1 MKPIISLSLNLLKY
15 SQTMSYNPY
24 SLEGKTIFVTGASS
38 GIGQSTAIE
47 CSKLGAKLIITGR
60 NVERLQQ
67 TFNQL
72 EGDGHMKIVGDLTIE
87 KEINAIVDSL
97 PKLDGFVNNAGIGK
111 TLPVKF
117 TNSDVLKNVLDI
129 NLVAPFLLA
138 KQLLKNKKIKK
149 GSSIVFTSSIAS
161 HHYAIGNSIYG
172 CSKAAIENIAK
183 HIAREYAHLGVRCN
197 TIHPGMVDTPLVRR
211 GTITEE
217 QFQENIQSYPLKRW
231 GKPEEI
237 AWAIIY
243 LLSDASS
250 WVTGHSL
257 VIDGGLTMR

>member
-60 NVERLQQ
+60 DVERLQS
-67 TFNQL
+67 TFEQL
-72 EGDGHMKIVGDLTIE
+72 EGDDHIQIAGDLTVE
-87 KEINAIVDSL
+87 EDMNAIVDSL

-111 TLPVKF
+111 TLPVQF
-117 TNSDVLKNVLDI
+117 TNSEVLKNVLDI

-138 KQLLKNKKIKK
+138 KQLLKTKKIKK
-149 GSSIVFTSSIAS
+149 GASIVFTSSIAS
-161 HHYAIGNSIYG
+161 HHYTIGNSIYG
-172 CSKAAIENIAK
+172 CSKAAVENVAKFIAV
-183 HIAREYAHLGVRCN
+183 EYAQLGIRCN
-197 TIHPGMVDTPLVRR
+197 TIHPGMVATPLVRV
-211 GTITEE
+211 GTITED
-217 QFQENIQSYPLKRW
+217 QYLKNIQLYPLKRW
-231 GKPEEI
+231 GKPEEV

>member
-1 MKPIISLSLNLLKY
+1 
-15 SQTMSYNPY
+15 MSYNPY

-60 NVERLQQ
+60 NIERLRQ
-67 TFNQL
+67 TFERL
-72 EGDGHMKIVGDLTIE
+72 EGEGHMQIAVDLTIE
-87 KEINAIVDSL
+87 EDINAIVDRL
-97 PKLDGFVNNAGIGK
+97 PYLDGFVNNAGIGK
-111 TLPVKF
+111 TLPVQF
-117 TNSDVLKNVLDI
+117 TNAEILKSILDI
-129 NLVAPFLLA
+129 NLIAPFLLA
-138 KQLLKNKKIKK
+138 KQLLKSKKIKK
-149 GSSIVFTSSIAS
+149 GASVVFTSSIAS
-161 HHYAIGNSIYG
+161 HHYTIGNSIYG
-172 CSKAAIENIAK
+172 CSKAAIENVAKFIAL
-183 HIAREYAHLGVRCN
+183 EYAQLGIRCN
-197 TIHPGMVDTPLVRR
+197 TIHPGMVNTPLVRI

-217 QFQENIQSYPLKRW
+217 QFQKNVQLYPLKRW